1 MNLALF
7 DFDGTI
13 TTGDTFT
20 SFLRFAV
27 RPSRAAVGG
36 VLLSPL
42 ILGYRL
48 KKIAASRA
56 RPVVARVSFWGKRA
70 DSVRELG
77 RRYANEVL
85 PGVLRRRA
93 LDRIEWHQRQGD
105 LVIVVSASLD
115 VYLDP
120 WCQSFGVERIC
131 TELEER
137 NGRLTGRYCQ
147 GDCSGSAKVQ
157 RILERYDLSR
167 YPVIYAYGDTLEDRE
182 MLELAHRKY
191 YRWQEIRHWNEA
203 SGRGVE
209 HPQESDEGRRGG

>member
-48 KKIAASRA
+48 KRIAASRA
-56 RPVVARVSFWGKRA
+56 RPVVARVSFWNERA

-77 RRYANEVL
+77 RRYANEGL
-85 PGVLRRRA
+85 PAVLRQTA

-105 LVIVVSASLD
+105 VV
-115 VYLDP
+115 VVVP
-120 WCQSFGVERIC
+120 VR
-131 TELEER
+131 
-137 NGRLTGRYCQ
+137 GRPANLHGT
-147 GDCSGSAKVQ
+147 
-157 RILERYDLSR
+157 
-167 YPVIYAYGDTLEDRE
+167 
-182 MLELAHRKY
+182 
-191 YRWQEIRHWNEA
+191 
-203 SGRGVE
+203 
-209 HPQESDEGRRGG
+209 